1 MKSERSL
8 PKEAIHQEIH
18 IYIVQR
24 SGFKLPSDAILKD
37 LVLLVDSDII
47 VSLSAIIKLCLV
59 QLCSPAVLPSVP
71 LFIC

>member
-47 VSLSAIIKLCLV
+47 VSLSAII
-59 QLCSPAVLPSVP
+59 
-71 LFIC
+71 